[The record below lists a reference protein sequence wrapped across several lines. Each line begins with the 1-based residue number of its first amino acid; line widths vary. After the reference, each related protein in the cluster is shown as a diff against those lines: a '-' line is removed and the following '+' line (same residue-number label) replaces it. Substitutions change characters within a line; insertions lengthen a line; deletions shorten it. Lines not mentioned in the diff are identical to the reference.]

1 MNFKKR
7 AFSTLTKKEI
17 SELSLEQI
25 KNKIDDARKLE
36 QKEIERTIRYWQG
49 KIKYAEMRIKENK
62 NKLKE
67 LQ

>member
-7 AFSTLTKKEI
+7 VFSTLTKKEI

-36 QKEIERTIRYWQG
+36 QKEIEKIIRYWQG